1 MLRLVCARS
10 LIDHPRG
17 DKPPGG
23 LDRLPSRRKDRIVAL
38 QRLRR
43 SLTQTVIYAGLR
55 EVIFE
60 RGLCITRY
68 KFERDDPSDTR

>member
-1 MLRLVCARS
+1 MHKTGRVLL
-10 LIDHPRG
+10 
-17 DKPPGG
+17 
-23 LDRLPSRRKDRIVAL
+23 SRREDYTVAL

-43 SLTQTVIYAGLR
+43 GLTQTVIYAGLR